1 MDMHLKDS
9 SRWIWNEVKQSKVF
23 TLLNIIGVWINVCI
37 LVIFLALAFGIENT
51 AINQITKDIDLFTLQ
66 VETSNFKPTL
76 SFSDFY
82 AFQSD
87 RRIEQII
94 PVFSEFAD
102 LKIYNNIINNDKP
115 DQSKQK
121 TKLSKPI
128 ASKSIYTESYFVE
141 GETGED
147 LRTKNLKFISGQ
159 KISQNTPDGIIISE
173 NVLNQLAGNKNILT
187 QKNYANQTM
196 RLVLIRSDKKVGSFP
211 CKIVGIAEK
220 TSFNGALVYVASP
233 LAAKIDDWL
242 NFRNNDSIN
251 YKTRNYKRFDLVTN
265 NLVNLQDL
273 RKELINQGYST
284 SSVLDDIDD
293 VRSLLVVIKIIF
305 FFIIGISAL
314 ISAFNI
320 IITLTSYVLKNQKEI
335 GILKSLGATEFQIQS
350 IFILHATYLCITGSI
365 LGTVTAYIIIAISQI
380 VLSQFENLK
389 DINLLQISFFEILI
403 VVFLCLLLGM
413 LASLIP
419 ARKAAAIT
427 PIETIRSS

>member
-1 MDMHLKDS
+1 MHLKDS
-9 SRWIWNEVKQSKVF
+9 SRWIWNEIKQSKVF

-82 AFQSD
+82 AFQGD

-128 ASKSIYTESYFVE
+128 ASKSIYTENYFVE
-141 GETGED
+141 GETRED

-196 RLVLIRSDKKVGSFP
+196 RLVLTRSDKKVGSFP

-365 LGTVTAYIIIAISQI
+365 LGTVTAYIVIAISQI

-389 DINLLQISFFEILI
+389 DVNLLQISFFEILI

>member
-1 MDMHLKDS
+1 MHLKDS

-82 AFQSD
+82 AFQGD

-128 ASKSIYTESYFVE
+128 ASKSIYTENYFVE
-141 GETGED
+141 GETRED

-173 NVLNQLAGNKNILT
+173 NVLNELAGNKNILT

-196 RLVLIRSDKKVGSFP
+196 RLVLTRSDKKVGSFP

-389 DINLLQISFFEILI
+389 DVNLLQISFFEILI
-403 VVFLCLLLGM
+403 VVFLCLLVGM